1 MKNRLTKEIIRTKD
15 SYFTEA
21 LHPYKNDLK
30 KSWKLVH
37 QLTGVNRTKY
47 EITQLLDGDKL
58 LIDKQQIAYCLSTF
72 FFTRFFNVLRLAWT
86 IIYQQMT

>member
-1 MKNRLTKEIIRTKD
+1 MNKI
-15 SYFTEA
+15 
-21 LHPYKNDLK
+21 
-30 KSWKLVH
+30 
-37 QLTGVNRTKY
+37 KY
-47 EITQLLDGDKL
+47 ENTQLLDGDKL